1 MVKRKEEYEMVNLSN
16 ILEAILFVVGRSVSV
31 NEFTET
37 LGMNSVDIENALKE
51 LELKYKEGTGLSLVK
66 VKDEY
71 QLVSNKE
78 YFEYITKFVE
88 HSKKENLSNT
98 CMEVLSI
105 IAYNPKITKGE
116 IESIRGVNSDSQVSK
131 LLEYGLVEEV
141 GRMNA
146 PGRPAM
152 FSVTNEFLKCMGI
165 NTVEDLPDFNNIKTE
180 DEELTLFKNIEP
192 QENRQEQAVEA
203 KEEALV

>member
-1 MVKRKEEYEMVNLSN
+1 MENLSN
-16 ILEAILFVVGRSVSV
+16 LLEAILFVVGRSVSV
-31 NEFTET
+31 NEFKET
-37 LGMNSVDIENALKE
+37 LGINAVEIENALKE
-51 LELKYKEGTGLSLVK
+51 LEEKYTKGSGISLVK

-71 QLVSNKE
+71 QLVSNKA
-78 YFEYITKFVE
+78 YFEQISKFIE

-105 IAYNPKITKGE
+105 IAYNPKITKSE

-165 NTVEDLPDFNNIKTE
+165 NKEEDLPDFNNIKTE
-180 DEELTLFKNIEP
+180 DEELTLFKNVEVE
-192 QENRQEQAVEA
+192 QKQEQVVEE

>member
-1 MVKRKEEYEMVNLSN
+1 MESLSN
-16 ILEAILFVVGRSVSV
+16 ILESILFVVGRSVSV
-31 NEFTET
+31 NELKET
-37 LGMNSVDIENALKE
+37 LGVNAVDVENALEKLKE
-51 LELKYKEGTGLSLVK
+51 KFSGASGISLIK

-78 YFEYITKFVE
+78 YFEHVSKFIE

-105 IAYNPKITKGE
+105 IAYNPKITKSE
-116 IESIRGVNSDSQVSK
+116 IESIRGVNSDSQVSR

-152 FSVTNEFLKCMGI
+152 FCVTNEFLKCMGI
-165 NTVEDLPDFNNIKTE
+165 NKVEELPDFNTIKTE
-180 DEELTLFKNIEP
+180 DEELTLFKNIEETE
-192 QENRQEQAVEA
+192 ENKNVNK

>member
-1 MVKRKEEYEMVNLSN
+1 MKDLTN
-16 ILEAILFVVGRSVSV
+16 ILEAILFAIGRSVGI
-31 NEFTET
+31 NELKET
-37 LGMNSVDIENALKE
+37 LGVNAVEVENAIKE
-51 LELKYKEGTGLSLVK
+51 LEKRYANNSGISLVK

-78 YFEYITKFVE
+78 YFEYVSKFIE
-88 HSKKENLSNT
+88 NSKKENLSNT
-98 CMEVLSI
+98 CLEVLSI
-105 IAYNPKITKGE
+105 IAYNPKITKSE

-165 NTVEDLPDFNNIKTE
+165 NKVEDLPDFNNIKTE
-180 DEELTLFKNIEP
+180 EDELSLFKN
-192 QENRQEQAVEA
+192 AVNAEVEEA
-203 KEEALV
+203 KQKEEQHVT